1 MKTTKTKMEWGNPRA
16 FTLVELLVVIA
27 IIGILIA
34 LLLPAVQ
41 AAREAARR
49 MQCSN
54 NLKQIGLGFHNYH
67 DAYKMLPYGGL
78 AGTAWEPEFT
88 GHNWRYALL
97 PFMEL
102 TNVYS
107 EVVYNQS
114 SFEHGQW
121 GKPVP
126 FNIVYDNLI
135 LNTYRCPSNGSDAL
149 LKSSTTPLGTLWTQG
164 RDYAFMTHDYIGV
177 MGSHP
182 DPVGRTDRSRPYY
195 LGGNVSNSGLL
206 CPNEVRTLASAVDGT
221 SNTLIVVEQSG
232 RYQGRDVR
240 NTYGGG
246 WVGSLGTVPGIT
258 WIIDGGI
265 VIYPTGMITLA
276 WAINAQSVPDI
287 DISNYPNDWG
297 PTLVPSSIASSSHTG
312 GIKALRTDGSVDFYS
327 STLALN
333 VLLALGCRDDGQ
345 AVSP

>member
-1 MKTTKTKMEWGNPRA
+1 MGGGGSRA

-49 MQCSN
+49 MHCSN

-67 DAYKMLPYGGL
+67 DAYKHLPYGGL

-102 TNVYS
+102 TSVYS
-107 EVVYNQS
+107 EVHYNQS

-126 FNIVYDNLI
+126 FNLVYDQLI
-135 LNTYRCPSNGSDAL
+135 VSTYRCPSSGNDAL
-149 LKSSTTPLGTLWTQG
+149 LRSSTTPLGTLWDAS
-164 RDYAFMTHDYIGV
+164 RDYSFMTHDYIGV
-177 MGSHP
+177 MGAHP
-182 DPVGRTDRSRPYY
+182 DPAGRTEKSRPYY

-206 CPNEVRTLASAVDGT
+206 CPNEIRTLASAIDGT
-221 SNTLIVVEQSG
+221 SNTLIVVEHSG

-240 NTYGGG
+240 NSYGGG
-246 WVGSLGTVPGIT
+246 WVGSFGTVSGTT
-258 WIIDGGI
+258 WVIGGGI
-265 VIYPTGMITLA
+265 VIYPVGMITLA
-276 WAINAQSVPDI
+276 WPINAQAVPDI
-287 DISNYPNDWG
+287 DLTNYPNEWG
-297 PTLVPSSIASSSHTG
+297 PTLVPSSIANSSHTG
-312 GIKALRTDGSVDFYS
+312 GINAARADGSVDFYS
-327 STLALN
+327 SSLALN

-345 AVSP
+345 SVSP